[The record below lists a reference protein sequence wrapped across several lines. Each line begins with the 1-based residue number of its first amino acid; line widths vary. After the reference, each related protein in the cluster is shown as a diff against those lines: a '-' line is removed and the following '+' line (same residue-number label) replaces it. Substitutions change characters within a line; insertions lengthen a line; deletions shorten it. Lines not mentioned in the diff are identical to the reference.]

1 MSLLLCG
8 AVAFL
13 LLRCFA
19 VFLTL
24 PMLYGDVRLLFFGS
38 VEIVVFMILVAVVR
52 LAISAIVT
60 TIDFIIVRL
69 YWNQS
74 VVKLQWNPAIRD

>member
-1 MSLLLCG
+1 M
-8 AVAFL
+8 
-13 LLRCFA
+13 
-19 VFLTL
+19 
-24 PMLYGDVRLLFFGS
+24 FFGS

-74 VVKLQWNPAIRD
+74 VVKLQWNPAVRE